1 MNAPTEID
9 FVTAKADWVRRRI
22 IAMAKVAPGIRVASS
37 LSAVEVLCALYYGD
51 LVDFDVGDAHWD
63 DRDRVILSK
72 GHGSIAMY
80 PILADLGFL
89 DMQELDHV
97 GHDQSR
103 LTVIPEPTAPGIE
116 TTNGALGHGLGVACG
131 IAIALKRRQK
141 DQTVFVLCGDGEM
154 NVGAIWE
161 AIMLAAMHGLDNI
174 VLVVDDNK
182 RSMLGDQADI
192 MGLAPL
198 AGKFSE
204 FGWQASEMDGHDPDA
219 IHANLLRLKGERNG
233 VPKVVIS
240 HTVKGRGVPELEND
254 PISHVR
260 VLSPEALDRILEEW
274 G

>member
-1 MNAPTEID
+1 MSISEKIA
-9 FVTAKADWVRRRI
+9 AKADWVRRQTVT
-22 IAMAKVAPGIRVASS
+22 MAKTAPGIRVASS
-37 LSAVEVLCALYYGD
+37 LSPVEVLVALYYGD
-51 LVDFDVGDAHWD
+51 LVDFNPGKPLWA

-72 GHGSIAMY
+72 GHGSVAMY
-80 PILADLGFL
+80 PILADLGFI
-89 DMQELDHV
+89 DSQELDHV
-97 GHDQSR
+97 SGDQSR

-116 TTNGALGHGLGVACG
+116 TTNGSLGHGLGVACG

-141 DQTVFVLCGDGEM
+141 DQTVFVLCGDGEV
-154 NVGAIWE
+154 NAGAIWE
-161 AIMLAAMHGLDNI
+161 AVMLAAKHGLDNI

-192 MGLAPL
+192 LGLAPL

-219 IHANLLRLKGERNG
+219 VHANLLRLKRERGG

-240 HTVKGRGVPELEND
+240 HTVKGRGVPELEKD

-260 VLSPEALDRILEEW
+260 ILSPEAIDRILEEW
-274 G
+274 R

>member
-1 MNAPTEID
+1 MNGPVNSAS
-9 FVTAKADWVRRRI
+9 VTARVDWVRRKI
-22 IAMAKVAPGIRVASS
+22 VVMAKIAPGIRVASS

-51 LVDFDVGDAHWD
+51 LVDFDATDPHWN

-116 TTNGALGHGLGVACG
+116 TTNGSLGHGLGVACG
-131 IAIALKRRQK
+131 IAIGLRQRQK

-154 NVGAIWE
+154 NAGPIWE
-161 AIMLAAMHGLDNI
+161 AVMFAAHHALDNI
-174 VLVVDDNK
+174 VLIVDDNK
-182 RSMLGDQADI
+182 RSMLGDQVDI

-198 AGKFSE
+198 AEKFSA
-204 FGWQASEMDGHDPDA
+204 FGWQAIEMDGHDLGA
-219 IHANLLRLKGERNG
+219 VQGNLQRLKVERLG
-233 VPKVVIS
+233 APKVVIS

-260 VLSPEALDRILEEW
+260 VLSGEAIERILKQMP
-274 G
+274 

>member
-1 MNAPTEID
+1 MSISEKIA
-9 FVTAKADWVRRRI
+9 AKADWVRRQTVT
-22 IAMAKVAPGIRVASS
+22 MAKTAPGIRVASS
-37 LSAVEVLCALYYGD
+37 LSPVEVLVALYGGD
-51 LVDFDVGDAHWD
+51 LVDFNPGKPLWA

-72 GHGSIAMY
+72 GHGSVAMY
-80 PILADLGFL
+80 PILADLGFI
-89 DMQELDHV
+89 DSQELDHV
-97 GHDQSR
+97 SGDQSR

-116 TTNGALGHGLGVACG
+116 TTNGSLGHGLGVACG

-141 DQTVFVLCGDGEM
+141 DQTVFVL
-154 NVGAIWE
+154 W
-161 AIMLAAMHGLDNI
+161 AAKHGLDNI

-192 MGLAPL
+192 LGLAPL

-219 IHANLLRLKGERNG
+219 VHANLLRLKRERGG

-240 HTVKGRGVPELEND
+240 HTVKGRGVPELEKD

-260 VLSPEALDRILEEW
+260 ILSPEAIDRILEEW
-274 G
+274 R

>member
-1 MNAPTEID
+1 MNKAPDTLS
-9 FVTAKADWVRRRI
+9 VPAKVDWVRRQI
-22 IAMAKVAPGIRVASS
+22 LAMAKVAPGIRVASS

-51 LVDFDVGDAHWD
+51 LVDFDANDPHWD

-89 DMQELDHV
+89 DMQELDHI
-97 GHDQSR
+97 GRDQSR

-116 TTNGALGHGLGVACG
+116 TTNGSLGHGLGVACG
-131 IAIALKRRQK
+131 IALGLRQRKK

-154 NVGAIWE
+154 NAGPIWE
-161 AIMLAAMHGLDNI
+161 AVMFAARHALDNI
-174 VLVVDDNK
+174 VLIVDDNK

-198 AGKFSE
+198 AEKFST
-204 FGWQASEMDGHDPDA
+204 FGWQASEMDGHDLGAVQD
-219 IHANLLRLKGERNG
+219 NLQRLKADRQGAPR
-233 VPKVVIS
+233 VIIS
-240 HTVKGRGVPELEND
+240 HTVKGRGVPELEDD

-260 VLSPEALDRILEEW
+260 VLSDEAIERILEQMP
-274 G
+274 